1 VIPYPRVL
9 LAAALALCAF
19 ALCAVQ
25 ADARVDADS
34 DYTKAQTYNGALRYL
49 RVDLAYEVTEK
60 DPDAAYILFKYRPA
74 GNRKQESH
82 GSLEVI
88 EAKKRVRVF
97 VQLPEMPGY
106 HETMLRDGL
115 LKRLR
120 ADYGEPPRK
129 APKEPAPPAKDAGAD

>member
-1 VIPYPRVL
+1 MSSSRAL
-9 LAAALALCAF
+9 LAGVLAVFTF
-19 ALCAVQ
+19 ALCAIH
-25 ADARVDADS
+25 ASARVDADS

-49 RVDLAYEVTEK
+49 RVDLGYEVTEK
-60 DPDAAYILFKYRPA
+60 DPDAAYILFKYQKA

-115 LKRLR
+115 LKKLR

-129 APKEPAPPAKDAGAD
+129 APKEPPAPSKDAGAD